1 MCSNLNIQIF
11 RKKTDNLQQTF
22 QAEIE
27 IGGAPAWVRGSTALE
42 LKEDVLVDDDEKKV
56 VVRYTPL
63 GVVGAIVPWNFPVL
77 LAIGKIAPA
86 TAAGNCII
94 VKPSPF
100 TPYTALKLAE
110 LAIPCFPPGVVQ
122 VLGGDDSLGPWMTAH
137 EGIDKISFTG
147 STATGKRVAAAAAA
161 TMKRVTLECGG
172 NDPAIVCAS
181 VKDIPAV
188 AAGVATSA
196 LLNSGQI
203 CMAIKRVYVQ
213 KSIYNEFR
221 DAMVAHVKSLKV
233 GDGFAADT
241 FMGPIQNEM
250 QYEKVK
256 GFMKEVSDS
265 GLKLAMGGQHVESA
279 GFFIQPTIVDNPPDS
294 APIVHQEPFG
304 PILPLMS
311 FETEEEVIERANDT
325 DMGLGASIWSGDEEE
340 AQRMAAQIE
349 SGTVWINHHMDP
361 SPLVPFGG
369 HKASGMGV
377 EWGINGLKGM
387 CNSQTICLSK
397 TAKF

>member
-1 MCSNLNIQIF
+1 
-11 RKKTDNLQQTF
+11 
-22 QAEIE
+22 
-27 IGGAPAWVRGSTALE
+27 
-42 LKEDVLVDDDEKKV
+42 
-56 VVRYTPL
+56 
-63 GVVGAIVPWNFPVL
+63 
-77 LAIGKIAPA
+77 
-86 TAAGNCII
+86 
-94 VKPSPF
+94 
-100 TPYTALKLAE
+100 
-110 LAIPCFPPGVVQ
+110 
-122 VLGGDDSLGPWMTAH
+122 
-137 EGIDKISFTG
+137 
-147 STATGKRVAAAAAA
+147 
-161 TMKRVTLECGG
+161 
-172 NDPAIVCAS
+172 
-181 VKDIPAV
+181 
-188 AAGVATSA
+188 
-196 LLNSGQI
+196 
-203 CMAIKRVYVQ
+203 
-213 KSIYNEFR
+213 
-221 DAMVAHVKSLKV
+221 
-233 GDGFAADT
+233 
-241 FMGPIQNEM
+241 
-250 QYEKVK
+250 
-256 GFMKEVSDS
+256 MKEVSDS